1 MGFNVIL
8 QEEEEEENKI
18 NVEALKGS
26 ELSSAGL
33 EKMEPLIKLKTCT
46 VFVCSC
52 FVTHSPLHR
61 GHFESY
67 RVSFPFRP
75 PEGAASSLMERCSQT

>member
-8 QEEEEEENKI
+8 QEEEEEKNKI

-33 EKMEPLIKLKTCT
+33 EKWNL
-46 VFVCSC
+46 
-52 FVTHSPLHR
+52 
-61 GHFESY
+61 
-67 RVSFPFRP
+67 
-75 PEGAASSLMERCSQT
+75 

>member
-8 QEEEEEENKI
+8 QEEEINEI

-46 VFVCSC
+46 VFVCCSVAHSRRTEGTFKVTAC
-52 FVTHSPLHR
+52 HSSFVHQRAAPLH
-61 GHFESY
+61 
-67 RVSFPFRP
+67 
-75 PEGAASSLMERCSQT
+75 